1 MFVFVSVTGMTAF
14 SVRRTGAE
22 FVGPNVD
29 PTIVVF
35 DEVQFVIGE
44 GLDTL
49 TSVFTTPVGGLYLFM
64 HGNQNG
70 DDGPIA
76 TEINVNGAYTRYTRI
91 DTHLESGSA
100 TALLKLSPG
109 DQVHIEL
116 QPNNEILCTDCYF
129 DGVLLYQSL

>member
-1 MFVFVSVTGMTAF
+1 MTAF
-14 SVRRTGAE
+14 SVMRRGSE
-22 FVGPNVD
+22 FVGPSVD

-64 HGNQNG
+64 HGHQNG
-70 DDGPIA
+70 NNGLSV
-76 TEINVNGAYTRYTRI
+76 TEMRVNGAPTRYTRI
-91 DTHLESGSA
+91 DTIFESGSA
-100 TALLKLSPG
+100 TALLLLSPG
-109 DQVHIEL
+109 DQVYVHLTINEEL
-116 QPNNEILCTDCYF
+116 YCTECYF